1 MSVNDCKK
9 SIGAICYHV
18 LRDYSALGSAE
29 IIYTRDDRLKDEDFI
44 RKFSSTTTTIEDFR
58 ESAITAYFNRVA
70 IANELAIML
79 TYKGADCQVHGLDKE
94 DIKPDPS
101 CTSTAKR
108 IYHTLSSIQYNLVAN
123 SGSMMFSGKD
133 EEILNNL
140 IAHFAYEVI
149 RNVDRVI

>member
-1 MSVNDCKK
+1 MSVNDCKR
-9 SIGAICYHV
+9 SIGAICDHI
-18 LRDYSALGSAE
+18 LRDYTALGSAE

-44 RKFSSTTTTIEDFR
+44 RKFSATTTTIEDFR
-58 ESAITAYFNRVA
+58 ESAIKAYFNRVA
-70 IANELAIML
+70 IANELAMML
-79 TYKGADCQVHGLDKE
+79 TYSDHDCIVHGLEKQ
-94 DIKPDPS
+94 DIKPDPQ

-108 IYHTLSSIQYNLVAN
+108 IYHTLSSIRYNLVAN

-133 EEILNNL
+133 EQTLNNL